1 MKLIVCFLC
10 GLMALPALATID
22 EPTPAERLIA
32 DAERRVDAAPTQ
44 AAPLVALAMAYSR
57 RARETAD
64 AALYDRAL
72 ATLDRALEL
81 APKDFDAARA
91 RVWALLG
98 KHEFAAA
105 LSEAQA
111 LNARYP
117 DDLTTYAL
125 LVDAN
130 VELGRYADAEAA
142 AQWLLDLRPGNIP
155 GLTRAAY
162 LREIY
167 GDLDGSLELMLQAL
181 QRTPQGETEDRAWLL
196 TQVSHLQLNAGRL
209 EFAERAVDDALA
221 LFPGYHY
228 ALHQLA
234 LVREAQG
241 RYADAL
247 TLRRQHVAAAP
258 HPENRLW
265 LARALARDGHAAE
278 AQAEF
283 ARFESAARA
292 ESDKWDN
299 ANRELIDYLGDE
311 GRDAA
316 AALALAEREYA
327 RRQDLHTRAAFA
339 WALHCNGRQA
349 AAWQQASTLLELGTR
364 DPVLLYR
371 AGIIADAAGE
381 RARAQA
387 LLRDALTLAPWHAL
401 ARRATAL
408 LTERVA
414 SAR

>member
-1 MKLIVCFLC
+1 MKLLVCFLC
-10 GLMALPALATID
+10 GLMALPALATTH
-22 EPTPAERLIA
+22 EPTPGERLIA
-32 DAERRVDAAPTQ
+32 DAEHRVAAAPAQ
-44 AAPLVALAMAYSR
+44 AAPLIALAMAYSR

-72 ATLDRALEL
+72 ASLDRALEI
-81 APKDFDAARA
+81 APGDVDAARA

-105 LSEAQA
+105 LREAKA
-111 LNARYP
+111 LNARFP

-162 LREIY
+162 LRELY

-181 QRTPQGETEDRAWLL
+181 QRTPPGETEERAWLL

-209 EFAERAVDDALA
+209 AYAERAADDALA
-221 LFPGYHY
+221 LFPAYHY

-241 RYADAL
+241 RHADAL
-247 TLRRQHVAAAP
+247 ALRRQHVAAAP

-265 LARALARDGHAAE
+265 LARALARNGHASE
-278 AQAEF
+278 ADAEF
-283 ARFESAARA
+283 AGFVSAARA
-292 ESDKWDN
+292 ETDKWDN
-299 ANRELIDYLGDE
+299 ANRELIDYLANE

-316 AALALAEREYA
+316 GALALAEREYA
-327 RRQDLHTRAAFA
+327 RRQDLQTRAAFA
-339 WALHCNGRQA
+339 WALHCNGRHA
-349 AAWQQASTLLELGTR
+349 AAWQQAQAMLDLGTR
-364 DPVLLYR
+364 DPALLYR

-381 RARAQA
+381 RSRAQP

-401 ARRATAL
+401 AKRATAL
-408 LTERVA
+408 LADRVA